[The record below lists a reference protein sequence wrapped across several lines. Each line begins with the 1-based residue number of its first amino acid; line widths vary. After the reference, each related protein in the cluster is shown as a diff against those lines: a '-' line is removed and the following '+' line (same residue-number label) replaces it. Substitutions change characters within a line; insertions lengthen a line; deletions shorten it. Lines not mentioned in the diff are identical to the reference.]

1 MTVAICAPYRQRV
14 PPRLPPGLGQYG
26 LELTQVLA
34 NRAVA
39 LLDFRNT
46 KQSGIMLSHSYR
58 ILLIE
63 DDPSSAGSIWC
74 MVQGGH
80 DHAFQMSSAESLR
93 IAAAKLASEKFDAV
107 LLDTHV
113 CDFKVLAAT
122 PEIRSHGGPLPVV
135 VLVSQKEEELGKQ
148 SVTEGAAEYL
158 LKETLNQE
166 LLRRTLR
173 YAIELER
180 AEKAAQR
187 CKQRFHDL
195 FENSKDILFTL
206 DLDGNITSLN
216 KSGEE
221 VMGLSRSEAL
231 QNNIKSLVAPEHHG
245 VCREMMQRI
254 LNEEALPHFEIQ
266 MIRKDGQR
274 VVLEASAR
282 PIQSSGKKEGVQGIA
297 RDVTERRHL
306 ENVARQS
313 QKMEAI
319 GRLSG
324 GLAHDFNNLLC
335 VIIGHT
341 EVLSER
347 LDPSDSAVNNV
358 TQIKKA
364 ADSAAALTRQ
374 LLAFSR
380 KQVFHPQ
387 YLDLN
392 AIVVDTEKLLG
403 RLIGEHIEL
412 FTSLDPTLGQVFADP
427 VQIEQVLMNLVL
439 NARDAMPQGGKLTI
453 ETSNINLEEKHE
465 SKRSFVP
472 AGKYV
477 LFAVTDTGC
486 GMDEETQNRI
496 FEPFYTTKELGKG
509 TGLGLA
515 TVYGIV
521 KQSGGFIWVYSECG
535 RGTTF
540 KVYLPRADRIPTP
553 PRPSKQL
560 MSVQNGTETVLLVED
575 AEPLR
580 VLIKEILMN
589 CGYKVLDAENGN
601 EAIQIA
607 RNLRKPIHL
616 LLTDVIMPGM
626 GGEQLAAQ
634 LSRFLPD
641 MKVLYMSG
649 YPNDGI
655 VRSGILA
662 NGVALLEKPFTREI
676 LARSVRQVLDED
688 RVIS

>member
-1 MTVAICAPYRQRV
+1 
-14 PPRLPPGLGQYG
+14 
-26 LELTQVLA
+26 
-34 NRAVA
+34 
-39 LLDFRNT
+39 
-46 KQSGIMLSHSYR
+46 
-58 ILLIE
+58 
-63 DDPSSAGSIWC
+63 

-80 DHAFQMSSAESLR
+80 DLAFLMMSAESMR
-93 IAAAKLASEKFDAV
+93 TAAPKLASEKLDAV

-113 CDFKVLAAT
+113 CDFKMLAAMA
-122 PEIRSHGGPLPVV
+122 EMRAHGGLLPTV

-148 SVTEGAAEYL
+148 SLNEGAAEYL
-158 LKETLNQE
+158 VKETLNQE

-173 YAIELER
+173 YAIQLGR
-180 AEKAAQR
+180 AQKVARGCE
-187 CKQRFHDL
+187 QRFHDL
-195 FENSKDILFTL
+195 FENTKDILFTL

-221 VMGLSRSEAL
+221 VIGLPRNEAF

-266 MIRKDGQR
+266 LIRKDGQR
-274 VVLEASAR
+274 VVLEASAL
-282 PIQSSGKKEGVQGIA
+282 PIRSGGKKEGVQGIA
-297 RDVTERRHL
+297 RDVTERRHM

-313 QKMEAI
+313 QKLEAI

-347 LDPSDSAVNNV
+347 LSSNDPAINNV
-358 TQIKKA
+358 NQIKKA
-364 ADSAAALTRQ
+364 ADSASALTRQ

-387 YLDLN
+387 ALDLN
-392 AIVVDTEKLLG
+392 SIVVDTEKLLG
-403 RLIGEHIEL
+403 RLIGEHVEL
-412 FTSLDPTLGQVFADP
+412 FTSLDPMLGQVFADP

-453 ETSNINLEEKHE
+453 ETLNVNLEEKHE
-465 SKRSFVP
+465 SKHSLIP
-472 AGKYV
+472 AGSYV

-540 KVYLPRADRIPTP
+540 KVYLPRVGSLPMLL
-553 PRPSKQL
+553 RPSKQV
-560 MSVQNGTETVLLVED
+560 MGIQSGTETILLVED

-580 VLIKEILMN
+580 ALIKEILTN
-589 CGYKVLDAENGN
+589 CGYKVLEAENGN
-601 EAIQIA
+601 EAVRIA
-607 RNLRKPIHL
+607 RDFSGAIHL

-626 GGEQLAAQ
+626 GGEQLAAK
-634 LSRFLPD
+634 LSHFLPE

-655 VRSGILA
+655 VRSGFLA

-676 LARSVRQVLDED
+676 LARNVRQVLDEE
-688 RVIS
+688 RAIS

>member
-1 MTVAICAPYRQRV
+1 
-14 PPRLPPGLGQYG
+14 
-26 LELTQVLA
+26 
-34 NRAVA
+34 
-39 LLDFRNT
+39 
-46 KQSGIMLSHSYR
+46 MLSHSYR

-74 MVQGGH
+74 RVQGGH
-80 DHAFQMSSAESLR
+80 DLVFQVISAESLR
-93 IAAAKLASEKFDAV
+93 TAASKLASEKFDAI

-113 CDFKVLAAT
+113 CSFNTLVGMT
-122 PEIRSHGGPLPVV
+122 ETRSHGGLLPIV
-135 VLVSQKEEELGKQ
+135 VLVTQKKEELGKQ
-148 SVTEGAAEYL
+148 AVTEGAAEYL
-158 LKETLNQE
+158 LKESLNQE

-173 YAIELER
+173 YAIELDR
-180 AEKAAQR
+180 AENAARR
-187 CKQRFHDL
+187 CEQRFHDL
-195 FENSKDILFTL
+195 FENTKDILFTL

-221 VMGLSRSEAL
+221 VMGLSRHEAL

-266 MIRKDGQR
+266 MLRKDGRR

-282 PIQSSGKKEGVQGIA
+282 PIKTSGKKEGVQGIA

-306 ENVARQS
+306 ENVVRQS
-313 QKMEAI
+313 QKLEAI

-341 EVLSER
+341 EVLSEW
-347 LDPSDSAVNNV
+347 LDPADSVVNNV
-358 TQIKKA
+358 NQIKKA

-387 YLDLN
+387 ILDLN

-412 FTSLDPTLGQVFADP
+412 FTSLDPALGQVLVDP
-427 VQIEQVLMNLVL
+427 VQVEQVLLNLVL

-453 ETSNINLEEKHE
+453 ETTNINLEEKHE
-465 SKRSFVP
+465 SKHSFVP
-472 AGKYV
+472 AGNYV

-486 GMDEETQNRI
+486 GMDEDTQNHI

-515 TVYGIV
+515 TIYGIV
-521 KQSGGFIWVYSECG
+521 KQSGGFIWVYSEPG
-535 RGTTF
+535 HGTTF
-540 KVYLPRADRIPTP
+540 KVYLPRVENLPTP
-553 PRPSKQL
+553 LRPSKQL
-560 MSVQNGTETVLLVED
+560 MGVQAGTETILLVED
-575 AEPLR
+575 AEQLR

-607 RNLRKPIHL
+607 RNFRGPIHL

-626 GGEQLAAQ
+626 GGEQLATQ
-634 LSRFLPD
+634 LSRFLPE

-662 NGVALLEKPFTREI
+662 TGVALLEKPFTREI
-676 LARSVRQVLDED
+676 LTRNVRQVLDEE
-688 RVIS
+688 RQTP

>member
-1 MTVAICAPYRQRV
+1 
-14 PPRLPPGLGQYG
+14 
-26 LELTQVLA
+26 
-34 NRAVA
+34 
-39 LLDFRNT
+39 
-46 KQSGIMLSHSYR
+46 
-58 ILLIE
+58 
-63 DDPSSAGSIWC
+63 

-80 DHAFQMSSAESLR
+80 DLVFQMVSAESLR
-93 IAAAKLASEKFDAV
+93 AAASKLASEKFDAI

-113 CDFKVLAAT
+113 CDFKMLDAT
-122 PEIRSHGGPLPVV
+122 SEIRSHGGPLPVV
-135 VLVSQKEEELGKQ
+135 VLVPQKKEELGRQ
-148 SVTEGAAEYL
+148 SLTEGAAEYL

-173 YAIELER
+173 YVIELDQ
-180 AEKAAQR
+180 AKKAARR
-187 CKQRFHDL
+187 CEQRFHDL
-195 FENSKDILFTL
+195 FENTKDILFTL
-206 DLDGNITSLN
+206 DADGNITSLN
-216 KSGEE
+216 KTGEE

-254 LNEEALPHFEIQ
+254 LNEEVLPHFEIQ

-274 VVLEASAR
+274 VLLETSAR
-282 PIQSSGKKEGVQGIA
+282 PIQSGGKKEGVQGIA
-297 RDVTERRHL
+297 RDVTERRNM
-306 ENVARQS
+306 ENVVRQS

-324 GLAHDFNNLLC
+324 GVAHDFNNLLC

-341 EVLSER
+341 EVLSEW
-347 LDPSDSAVNNV
+347 LGPNEPVVNNV
-358 TQIKKA
+358 IQIKKA

-380 KQVFHPQ
+380 KQVFHPRA
-387 YLDLN
+387 LDLN
-392 AIVVDTEKLLG
+392 AIVVDTQKLLG

-412 FTSLDPTLGQVFADP
+412 FTSLDPNLGQVLVDP

-439 NARDAMPQGGKLTI
+439 NARDAMPEGGKLTI
-453 ETSNINLEEKHE
+453 ETSNIRLEEKHE
-465 SKRSFVP
+465 TKYSFVP
-472 AGKYV
+472 AGRYV

-486 GMDEETQNRI
+486 GMDEETQTRI

-521 KQSGGFIWVYSECG
+521 KQSGGYIWVYSECG

-540 KVYLPRADRIPTP
+540 KVYLPRIDNLTAPQ
-553 PRPSKQL
+553 RPSKQRVVIQ
-560 MSVQNGTETVLLVED
+560 SGTETVLLVED

-580 VLIKEILMN
+580 VLIKEILTN
-589 CGYKVLDAENGN
+589 CGYKVLEAENGN
-601 EAIQIA
+601 EAIRIA
-607 RNLRKPIHL
+607 RDFQGPIHL

-634 LSRFLPD
+634 LSQFLPE

-662 NGVALLEKPFTREI
+662 SGVALLEKPFTREI
-676 LARSVRQVLDED
+676 LARNVRQVLDEQEA
-688 RVIS
+688 IS